1 MGKTYKPQ
9 QRNPYVKKAY
19 SDEID
24 LRTKAV
30 PSKTQYKRKPK
41 YKNGDYS
48 VEFYRTWV
56 RKLHKNQLRRTVK
69 TIKNAITK
77 KEKRWFT

>member
-9 QRNPYVKKAY
+9 QRNPYVKKTY

-48 VEFYRTWV
+48 DD
-56 RKLHKNQLRRTVK
+56 
-69 TIKNAITK
+69 
-77 KEKRWFT
+77 

>member
-19 SDEID
+19 SDEMD

-41 YKNGDYS
+41 HKNGGYS
-48 VEFYRTWV
+48 DD
-56 RKLHKNQLRRTVK
+56 
-69 TIKNAITK
+69 
-77 KEKRWFT
+77 

>member
-30 PSKTQYKRKPK
+30 PSKTQYKRKS
-41 YKNGDYS
+41 KNLNKIMRS
-48 VEFYRTWV
+48 WS
-56 RKLHKNQLRRTVK
+56 KN
-69 TIKNAITK
+69 
-77 KEKRWFT
+77 